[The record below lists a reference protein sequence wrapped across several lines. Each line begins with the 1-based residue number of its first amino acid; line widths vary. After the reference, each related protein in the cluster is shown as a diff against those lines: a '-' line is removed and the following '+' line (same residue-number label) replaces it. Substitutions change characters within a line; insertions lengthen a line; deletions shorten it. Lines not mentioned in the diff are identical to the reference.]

1 MSTNFRGLNWDT
13 RIPASDENVNVSEE
27 AKRLKERRQQEQQ
40 ERMEKM
46 RTQAFEQEAE
56 RDRIVEEE
64 RRRVLEEQEK
74 KPEEEE
80 AVSEEDEDTPPEEEE
95 AQTEEVSTQAPEPE
109 NKPAEKPV
117 SKPKA
122 PEKKFDAQAKKPVS
136 HPSKGKEIPKPDV
149 VQLRDFPASLANHV
163 QRQFTG
169 GSSKSK
175 CLAAYIL
182 VMSDFDLS
190 SATDIPDDVRQ
201 LTAQL
206 KKKQKTA
213 TVSDIYDRLDTI
225 EKKNKQTTDSLREL
239 EVAIAYLLFDRFGF
253 RRSMTPDSPRDLDML
268 EDGVMDLVDRMRAI
282 GKQSV
287 NEDNIRHG
295 RGPHKV

>member
-27 AKRLKERRQQEQQ
+27 AKRLKEKRQQEQQ

-56 RDRIVEEE
+56 RDRIAEEE
-64 RRRVLEEQEK
+64 RRRAGEESES
-74 KPEEEE
+74 EEEE
-80 AVSEEDEDTPPEEEE
+80 AAPGEEVSQEEEE
-95 AQTEEVSTQAPEPE
+95 AETEEASAQASEPE

-122 PEKKFDAQAKKPVS
+122 SEKKFDAQAKKPVS
-136 HPSKGKEIPKPDV
+136 HPPKGKEIPKPDV